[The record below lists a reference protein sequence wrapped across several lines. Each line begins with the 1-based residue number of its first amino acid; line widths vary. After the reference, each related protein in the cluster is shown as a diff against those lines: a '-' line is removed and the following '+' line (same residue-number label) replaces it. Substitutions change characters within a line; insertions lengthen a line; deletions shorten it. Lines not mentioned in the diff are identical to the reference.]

1 MDIYRE
7 MLRWWDYWLK
17 GIDNGLAEELESQ
30 PVQTFVREWEPP
42 HPGRTDIAGEW
53 RGAKA
58 LPPQPVMPAPT
69 LQLSAGG
76 DGELKAGPPRAASGS
91 DSVAFRPGACLNG
104 GVWDAGGSPP
114 AIPGPQNRDETAA
127 INFTSSPLEE
137 ELFILGIPTFS
148 LTVSFD
154 GFEPEAMEVAAVAVR
169 LCEVGTDGT
178 SVLVSK
184 GLLNATRR
192 ESMAEPK
199 PLPSQGTTM
208 LLQFHLEGTC
218 WRFAEGH
225 RLRLSINGSDFP
237 NVSDDVESFLGLPC
251 G

>member
-17 GIDNGLAEELESQ
+17 GIDNGLGEELESQ

-58 LPPQPVMPAPT
+58 LPPQPIMPAPT

-104 GVWDAGGSPP
+104 GVWDA
-114 AIPGPQNRDETAA
+114 
-127 INFTSSPLEE
+127 
-137 ELFILGIPTFS
+137 
-148 LTVSFD
+148 
-154 GFEPEAMEVAAVAVR
+154 
-169 LCEVGTDGT
+169 
-178 SVLVSK
+178 
-184 GLLNATRR
+184 
-192 ESMAEPK
+192 
-199 PLPSQGTTM
+199 
-208 LLQFHLEGTC
+208 
-218 WRFAEGH
+218 
-225 RLRLSINGSDFP
+225 
-237 NVSDDVESFLGLPC
+237 
-251 G
+251 